1 METNVRDT
9 KDVEGARLID
19 ARIDNLPMT
28 RHIWTLVLMLALG
41 AFFEAYEISLTA
53 LLSPGLVRAGV
64 FASANGVFGLPDQ
77 AAFASATFLGMFV
90 GALTLGRFADRL
102 GRKRAFTASL
112 LTYTA
117 ATLAMAFQ
125 ESAAAIDLCRL
136 AAGVG
141 LGAELVVIDA
151 YLAELVP
158 PRFRGRAFALAAA
171 IQFLAVPVA
180 GGLCLALIPHRPF
193 GFEGWRWVC
202 VIGSLGALLVMLTRT
217 RLPESPRWLAQRGNL
232 RRADEIVTALERKC
246 FGSAGAPTPALT
258 AHRVAVEVDPSDE
271 TAHRASLFAPV
282 WRRRVVMLTTANV
295 LIAIGFFGFGS
306 WLPTLLASQGHS
318 IVKSLQFTL
327 CIALCYPLCPLVFM
341 LFADRVERKWQ
352 ISGATLLAGVL
363 GVCFGYQD
371 SSLRLV
377 LFGTAVTM
385 ANLLTGYA
393 LHTYQSEL
401 FPSAIRARAVGF
413 VYSWSR
419 LAVVFSSLVIGSLLQ
434 TGGANAVLLFLGATQ
449 VAVAVL
455 VAIMGPRTLAIRDV
469 LAPA

>member
-9 KDVEGARLID
+9 NDVEGARLID

-112 LTYTA
+112 LTYTV

-125 ESAAAIDLCRL
+125 DTATAIDLCRL
-136 AAGVG
+136 VAGVG
-141 LGAELVVIDA
+141 LGAELVVVDA

-193 GFEGWRWVC
+193 GLEGWRWVC

-258 AHRVAVEVDPSDE
+258 AHRGAGEVEPSDE
-271 TAHRASLFAPV
+271 TARRASLFAPA

-295 LIAIGFFGFGS
+295 LIAIGFFGFGN

-318 IVKSLQFTL
+318 IVKSIQFTV

-419 LAVVFSSLVIGSLLQ
+419 LAVVFSSLIIGALLQ
-434 TGGANAVLLFLGATQ
+434 TGGANAVLLFLGASQ

-455 VAIMGPRTLAIRDV
+455 VAVMGPRTLVIGDAK
-469 LAPA
+469 APA

>member
-1 METNVRDT
+1 METNVRNT

-19 ARIDNLPMT
+19 ARIDNLPMA

-77 AAFASATFLGMFV
+77 AAFASATFLGMFA

-117 ATLAMAFQ
+117 ATFAMAFQ
-125 ESAAAIDLCRL
+125 ESATAIDLCRL

-193 GFEGWRWVC
+193 GVEGWRWVC

-258 AHRVAVEVDPSDE
+258 AHRMAVEVDPFDE
-271 TAHRASLFAPV
+271 TARRASLFAPA

-295 LIAIGFFGFGS
+295 LVAIGFFGFGN

-318 IVKSLQFTL
+318 IVKSIQFTV

-371 SSLRLV
+371 SALRLI
-377 LFGTAVTM
+377 LFGIAVTM
-385 ANLLTGYA
+385 ANLLTGYS

-419 LAVVFSSLVIGSLLQ
+419 LAVVFSSLIIGSLLQ
-434 TGGANAVLLFLGATQ
+434 AGGANAVLLFLGATQ

-455 VAIMGPRTLAIRDV
+455 VAVMGPKTLVIGDAE
-469 LAPA
+469 APA

>member
-1 METNVRDT
+1 MEKDVRDT

-53 LLSPGLVRAGV
+53 LLSPGLVKAGI

-90 GALTLGRFADRL
+90 GALASGRFADRL
-102 GRKRAFTASL
+102 GRKLAFTGSL

-125 ESAAAIDLCRL
+125 ESATAIDLCRL
-136 AAGVG
+136 VAGVG

-151 YLAELVP
+151 FLAELVP

-193 GFEGWRWVC
+193 GVEGWRWVC
-202 VIGSLGALLVMLTRT
+202 FIGSIGAALVMLTRT
-217 RLPESPRWLAQRGNL
+217 RLPESPRWLARHGNL
-232 RRADEIVTALERKC
+232 QRADQIVTALERKC
-246 FGSAGAPTPALT
+246 FGAGGAPEAVNTRE
-258 AHRVAVEVDPSDE
+258 RVTVDADLYDE
-271 TAHRASLFAPV
+271 LSRGASLFAPA

-318 IVKSLQFTL
+318 IVKSFQFTL
-327 CIALCYPLCPLVFM
+327 CIALCYPLCPLIFM
-341 LFADRVERKWQ
+341 FFADKVERKWQ
-352 ISGATLLAGVL
+352 ISGATMLAGVL
-363 GVCFGYQD
+363 GVGFGYQ
-371 SSLRLV
+371 SSALGLI
-377 LFGTAVTM
+377 LFGTAVTV

-393 LHTYQSEL
+393 LHTYQAEL

-419 LAVVFSSLVIGSLLQ
+419 LAVVFSSLVVGALLQ

-455 VAIMGPRTLAIRDV
+455 VAAMGPKTLTVRETGAS
-469 LAPA
+469 A